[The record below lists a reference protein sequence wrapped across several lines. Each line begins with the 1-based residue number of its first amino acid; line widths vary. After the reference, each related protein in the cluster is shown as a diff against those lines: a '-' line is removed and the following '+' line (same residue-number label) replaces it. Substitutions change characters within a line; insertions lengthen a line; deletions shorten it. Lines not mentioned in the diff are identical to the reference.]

1 MKNVFF
7 ALTAIFVP
15 SISDF
20 SVRAL
25 DSSLASTQS
34 DATRAVDASSQQQTS
49 HGDVA
54 SRASCR
60 EVEVATD
67 EGYGVSSHVT
77 RWECAPAR

>member
-7 ALTAIFVP
+7 ALTAIHVV
-15 SISDF
+15 SIGDF
-20 SVRAL
+20 SMRAL
-25 DSSLASTQS
+25 DASLASTQS
-34 DATRAVDASSQQQTS
+34 DATKAIDASSRQQTS

>member
-7 ALTAIFVP
+7 ALTTILVL
-15 SISDF
+15 SLGDF

-25 DSSLASTQS
+25 NSSLASTQA
-34 DATRAVDASSQQQTS
+34 DATRPFDASSQQQTS

-77 RWECAPAR
+77 RWECAPTR

>member
-7 ALTAIFVP
+7 ALAAIFVL
-15 SISDF
+15 SIGDF

-25 DSSLASTQS
+25 DLSLASTQA
-34 DATRAVDASSQQQTS
+34 DTTRTIDSSSQQQTS

-77 RWECAPAR
+77 RWECAPIR

>member
-7 ALTAIFVP
+7 ALTAIFVL
-15 SISDF
+15 SIGDF

-34 DATRAVDASSQQQTS
+34 DAKRAIDASSQQQTS

-77 RWECAPAR
+77 RWECAPVR

>member
-7 ALTAIFVP
+7 VLMTIFVLFVG
-15 SISDF
+15 DF

-25 DSSLASTQS
+25 ELVIGVNAG
-34 DATRAVDASSQQQTS
+34 DATRMFDASPQQQTS

-54 SRASCR
+54 SSASCR

>member
-1 MKNVFF
+1 MKSVFF
-7 ALTAIFVP
+7 ALAAILVL
-15 SISDF
+15 SIGDF

-25 DSSLASTQS
+25 DSSLASTQA
-34 DATRAVDASSQQQTS
+34 DTTRSIDASSQQQTS
-49 HGDVA
+49 RGDVA

-77 RWECAPAR
+77 RWECAPIR

>member
-7 ALTAIFVP
+7 ALTTILVL
-15 SISDF
+15 SIGDF

-25 DSSLASTQS
+25 DSLASTQS
-34 DATRAVDASSQQQTS
+34 EATKTVDASSQQQTS
-49 HGDVA
+49 HADIA

-67 EGYGVSSHVT
+67 EGYGVSSHVM
-77 RWECAPAR
+77 RWECPPAR

>member
-7 ALTAIFVP
+7 LFATILVAFLG
-15 SISDF
+15 SF

-34 DATRAVDASSQQQTS
+34 EATRTIDASSQQQTS
-49 HGDVA
+49 HGDIA
-54 SRASCR
+54 SRAPCR
-60 EVEVATD
+60 AVDVATD

-77 RWECAPAR
+77 RWECPPVR

>member
-7 ALTAIFVP
+7 ALTMIFVL
-15 SISDF
+15 SIGDF

-25 DSSLASTQS
+25 DSSLASTQA
-34 DATRAVDASSQQQTS
+34 DATRTIDASSQQQS